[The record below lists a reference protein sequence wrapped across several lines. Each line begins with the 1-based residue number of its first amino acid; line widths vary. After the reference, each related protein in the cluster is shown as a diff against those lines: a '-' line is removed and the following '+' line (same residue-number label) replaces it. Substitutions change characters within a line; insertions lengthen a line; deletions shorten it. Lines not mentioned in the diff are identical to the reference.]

1 MRVRTLAAVVLLTL
15 AGCNDKALQTERRAD
30 GGAIPASLTAEQSG
44 KILARVGDRTITVG
58 DYVAALEHIDQFDRL
73 RYQSPER
80 RKELLNQMIDLEL
93 LAAEAKKRGYDQEP
107 QTQEEVRGVLRDAL
121 MEQAR
126 KGSPGPNEIPDAEV
140 HAYYDAHR
148 DEFRDA
154 ERRRVSAIVLPSQ
167 AVADQVLDAA
177 KKATTPTQ
185 WGELVRSKSVD
196 PQAKANVPADLAG
209 DLGMV
214 SAVGDPRGDNARVPD
229 SVRAAVFEIPKVGDV
244 LGRVVQADIRFF
256 IVRLTQKTEAHD
268 RSFVEAERS
277 IRVKLVQEKIRQRD
291 ADLVGSLRAKFPVQ
305 IDEAALSKVS
315 VDLSDAGA
323 GPGDGGAHSG
333 AVPPRLAPGGGIH

>member
-1 MRVRTLAAVVLLTL
+1 MRVRPLLAVVLLTL
-15 AGCNDKALQTERRAD
+15 AGCNDKALQGDRKVD
-30 GGAIPASLTAEQSG
+30 GGPVPASLTAEQSS
-44 KILARVGDRTITVG
+44 KVLARVGDRTITVG

-93 LAAEAKKRGYDQEP
+93 LAAEAKKRGYDQDP
-107 QTQEEVRGVLRDAL
+107 QAQEEIRGVLRDAL

-126 KGSPGPNEIPDAEV
+126 KGSPGPNDIPDAEV

-148 DEFRDA
+148 EEFRDA
-154 ERRRVSAIVLPSQ
+154 ERRRISVIVLPSEAAATQ
-167 AVADQVLDAA
+167 ALDAA
-177 KKATTPTQ
+177 KKATTATQ
-185 WGELVRSKSVD
+185 WGELVRSRSVD
-196 PQAKANVPADLAG
+196 AQAKANVPVDLAG

-229 SVRAAVFEIPKVGDV
+229 AVRAAVFEIPKVGDV
-244 LGRVVQADIRFF
+244 LGRVVHADERFF
-256 IVRLTQKTEAHD
+256 IVRLTQQTEAHD

-277 IRVKLVQEKIRQRD
+277 IRVSLVQEKIRERD
-291 ADLVGSLRAKFPVQ
+291 ADLVATLRAKFPVQ

-315 VDLSDAGA
+315 VDLTD
-323 GPGDGGAHSG
+323 PRDGGSHPGVEAPK
-333 AVPPRLAPGGGIH
+333 PPPAGTH